1 MIKWDYKK
9 TKGFFTYA
17 SSLETLSWL
26 FKSLFWCHRK
36 MIARMKPK
44 QTYLNVISNIFHVL
58 IPTLVRTFRISSFV
72 STAVSLLTFHTSVIL
87 APWWIYVFRTLQITE
102 HFLFLL
108 HVVLL
113 TCLHGQNQWNYIKDS
128 HQQFEKNTFVSFKN

>member
-9 TKGFFTYA
+9 TKNFATYA

-36 MIARMKPK
+36 MVARMKPK
-44 QTYLNVISNIFHVL
+44 QTCYIFNVL
-58 IPTLVRTFRISSFV
+58 IPTLVRTFRISSLV
-72 STAVSLLTFHTSVIL
+72 CTAVSLLTFHMSIIL

-113 TCLHGQNQWNYIKDS
+113 TCLHGQNQLNYIKDS
-128 HQQFEKNTFVSFKN
+128 YQQFEKNTFISFKN

>member
-9 TKGFFTYA
+9 TKGFATYT

-36 MIARMKPK
+36 MVARMKSK
-44 QTYLNVISNIFHVL
+44 QTCYIFHVL
-58 IPTLVRTFRISSFV
+58 IPTLVCTFRISSLV
-72 STAVSLLTFHTSVIL
+72 CTAVSLLTFHTSIIL
-87 APWWIYVFRTLQITE
+87 APWWIYVFWTLQITE

-113 TCLHGQNQWNYIKDS
+113 TRLHGQNQLNYIKDS
-128 HQQFEKNTFVSFKN
+128 HQQFQKNTFVSIKN